1 MKQQPKTLFENV
13 QALRKLPETCYVGYR
28 YSNKDDADIRKDIKN
43 GISIADIA
51 KKQKRTI
58 SAIRQ
63 RVIMFAID
71 DMRSNNRTLEDVS
84 RMYNMNISRL
94 SSYYQRI
101 CEKEKEKTKNIRDL
115 CNQI

>member
-1 MKQQPKTLFENV
+1 MKEPPKTLFENV
-13 QALRKLPETCYVGYR
+13 QALRKLSETCRVGDR
-28 YSNKDDADIRKDIKN
+28 YSKQNDADIRKDIKN

-63 RVIMFAID
+63 RVIMFAIH
-71 DMRSNNRTLEDVS
+71 DMHSNNRTLEDVS
-84 RMYNMNISRL
+84 RMYNMNIARL

-101 CEKEKEKTKNIRDL
+101 CEKEKEKTKNIRDI
-115 CNQI
+115 CNTI